1 MTVPSMSTPPTSPPG
16 AAPARPE
23 QPHTAATFTEPV
35 RRKPDIG
42 ARILAE
48 EIRLLIDLGQSS
60 RYSMFFAVLVVGAAF
75 YGVAPL
81 WATGVVLIL
90 QLIAQLYFDRVRAGF
105 RADPDIV
112 GHALVWARRYT
123 MGCFLSGLTWAVG
136 AILWLPDVDFA
147 HQVFYALVLASL
159 SIASAI
165 TRATWPPAIGT
176 YITTAVTPT
185 VFIVLM
191 TPEPLQLATVL
202 LALLFMLTLV
212 GWTRRINRAYRE
224 AIRLR
229 FENADLVDRM
239 ARAHAATEQKR
250 ADAED
255 AGRIAQAANRVKGEF
270 IQLLGREV
278 HAPLATLSLMAEQL
292 QSEMPD
298 EEPRRLAGIMRS
310 SSERLRKLFDEMI
323 DFSQMEAGTLEL
335 RRDPFDLAEEVKAI
349 IREMRPLA
357 AERGLS
363 LELDFVPGTTTNV
376 VADAGRMRQ
385 VLVNLISNGIR
396 YTESGGV
403 ITRVQSVTRPDGVKG
418 IRFSVID
425 TGIGISAE
433 ARKHLFDGFGKA
445 GDNRDETGGGMG
457 LGLAI
462 SDRLVRLMGGRI
474 EIDSASD
481 QGSTFWF
488 FVPCGDVKSDDLST
502 QEEPNAS
509 PRGTR
514 ASSRLID
521 HDRLYE
527 MERLLGTDE
536 TADRMVEV
544 LTRIQ
549 SLYAAIERAGDH
561 GNSESLRDKARAL
574 QMAADEIGLVAI
586 ADGARILEQID
597 ASASDSEIPRLQAR
611 IAETWGQLAR
621 AYPAL
626 SIDGSGR

>member
-1 MTVPSMSTPPTSPPG
+1 MSPPLISQEQTYR
-16 AAPARPE
+16 PAS
-23 QPHTAATFTEPV
+23 FSEPV

-60 RYSMFFAVLVVGAAF
+60 RYSMFIAVLVVGATF
-75 YGVAPL
+75 YETAPI
-81 WATGVVLIL
+81 WATGVVLAL
-90 QLIAQLYFDRVRAGF
+90 QLVAQLYFDRVRAGF

-112 GHALVWARRYT
+112 SNALAWARRYT

-136 AILWLPDVDFA
+136 AILWLPNADFA
-147 HQVFYALVLASL
+147 NQIFYALVLASL

-165 TRATWPPAIGT
+165 TRATYPPAVGT
-176 YITTAVTPT
+176 YITTAVAPT
-185 VFIVLM
+185 IVIVLM
-191 TPEPLQLATVL
+191 TPELLQFAMVL

-255 AGRIAQAANRVKGEF
+255 ASRVARSANRVKSEF
-270 IQLLGREV
+270 LQLLGREV
-278 HAPLATLSLMAEQL
+278 KEPLATLSQMAEQL
-292 QSEMPD
+292 QSEMLD
-298 EEPRRLAGIMRS
+298 EEPHRLAEIMGT
-310 SSERLRKLFDEMI
+310 SSEKLRKLFDEMI

-335 RRDPFDLAEEVKAI
+335 NRDPFDLAEEVKAI

-357 AERGLS
+357 AKRGLS
-363 LELDFVPGTTTNV
+363 LELDFVPGTTTQV
-376 VADAGRMRQ
+376 VADVTRLRQ

-396 YTESGGV
+396 YTETGGV
-403 ITRVQSVTRPDGVKG
+403 ITRVQSVTRSDGVRG
-418 IRFSVID
+418 IRFSIID

-433 ARKHLFDGFGKA
+433 ARAHLFDGFAKTGESK
-445 GDNRDETGGGMG
+445 GDTGGGMG

-462 SDRLVRLMGGRI
+462 SDRLVRLMGGKI

-488 FVPCGDVKSDDLST
+488 FLPCGDVKSDNISADDTQDAAPRQTRSST
-502 QEEPNAS
+502 
-509 PRGTR
+509 
-514 ASSRLID
+514 RLID
-521 HDRLYE
+521 HDHLYE
-527 MERLLGTDE
+527 MERMLGSDE
-536 TADRMVEV
+536 TTDRMVET

-549 SLYAAIERAGDH
+549 SLYIAIEQASDH
-561 GNSESLRDKARAL
+561 GNSENLRDKARAL

-586 ADGARILEQID
+586 ADAARILEQID
-597 ASASDSEIPRLQAR
+597 VAVSDSEIPRLQAR
-611 IAETWGQLAR
+611 IAETWGQLAH
-621 AYPAL
+621 AYPTL
-626 SIDGSGR
+626 SIGGSER